1 MNNWSSDCFC
11 IMKRDFERSSPWIEC
26 DALWHIFFLLSTA
39 CDGEIFD
46 SFEYYNNRK
55 GNFLSQKKIISSLA
69 LTSPYSLF
77 PCLPNSL
84 LFYLPRPQCLCH
96 LNRLLPHVLC
106 PLPSLL
112 SPNPP
117 SLEAS
122 MSTQHLSSQCK
133 RYAFYWV
140 HLNGVTVSM
149 FGLDAFCRKRQLSYL
164 HKS

>member
-1 MNNWSSDCFC
+1 MLSDTSF
-11 IMKRDFERSSPWIEC
+11 
-26 DALWHIFFLLSTA
+26 FFLLSTA
-39 CDGEIFD
+39 CDGELFD

-140 HLNGVTVSM
+140 HLNGVTVSV
-149 FGLDAFCRKRQLSYL
+149 FGLDAFCRKPSAFILAQVIGQY
-164 HKS
+164 